1 MNRSAERH
9 EAPIEPSLDSAIKP
23 AAWLVIPCFNDAM
36 RLARFLPE
44 LCAALA
50 EVPLPVWVQTVDD
63 GSTPENRKELET
75 LMEQIRP
82 RYPSVRPALFLER
95 NEGKGGAI
103 LHGWDAALEETA
115 LAGEGGWLG
124 FLDADGAVSAREAA
138 RVLER
143 IVAAPE
149 SQTSLFASRI
159 QMRGRVVNRHLK
171 RHLMGRV
178 FATLVGTLID
188 PRVYD
193 SQCGFKL
200 VPAAAYRRIRPVL
213 EEKRFA
219 FDVELLAALNHFGF
233 PVEEVPVDWED
244 VPGSKVSLLRDA
256 WRMFRAVRV
265 IRSRLPGRP
274 EGERKSA
281 LAKSSDAR

>member
-1 MNRSAERH
+1 M
-9 EAPIEPSLDSAIKP
+9 
-23 AAWLVIPCFNDAM
+23 IPCFNDAQ

-44 LCAALA
+44 LCATLA
-50 EVPLPVWVQTVDD
+50 AVPLPVWVQTVDD
-63 GSTPENRKELET
+63 GSTPENRKALES
-75 LMEQIRP
+75 LMERVRP
-82 RYPSVRPALFLER
+82 QYPLVRPALFLER
-95 NEGKGGAI
+95 NEGKGAAI
-103 LHGWDAALEETA
+103 LHGWDAALEEGG
-115 LAGEGGWLG
+115 LGREEGWVG
-124 FLDADGAVSAREAA
+124 FLDADGAVSAREVA
-138 RVLER
+138 RVLGR
-143 IVAAPE
+143 IAASPE
-149 SQTSLFASRI
+149 GTASLFASRI
-159 QMRGRVVNRHLK
+159 QMRGRTVKRHLK

-200 VPAAAYRRIRPVL
+200 VPAPAYRRIRPVL

-256 WRMFRAVRV
+256 WRMFRAVSA
-265 IRSRLPGRP
+265 IRARLP
-274 EGERKSA
+274 ERS
-281 LAKSSDAR
+281 